1 MAPSLTFH
9 FTRNANTSNDDTIKI
24 LKGDDDNSLCV
35 IMYDAITGKKYTT
48 LILKES
54 LHAYVN
60 SLLTLAKYD
69 SDPFQKVQVTAPYY
83 PCFIFDTSDLMN
95 TDVRE
100 SIDSLLE
107 MCLST
112 WFPFDQEEEEEIPK
126 NNCHC
131 SYNCQ

>member
-9 FTRNANTSNDDTIKI
+9 FTRNANTSNDDTII
-24 LKGDDDNSLCV
+24 IRKGEDDTSLSV
-35 IMYDAITGKKYTT
+35 SMYDAITGKKYTT
-48 LILKES
+48 AILKVS

-69 SDPFQKVQVTAPYY
+69 SDPFQKVQVSAPYY

-95 TDVRE
+95 TNVRA

-107 MCLST
+107 MCLAT
-112 WFPFDQEEEEEIPK
+112 WFTYEEEEEDVPK
-126 NNCHC
+126 NNCQC
-131 SYNCQ
+131 SYQY